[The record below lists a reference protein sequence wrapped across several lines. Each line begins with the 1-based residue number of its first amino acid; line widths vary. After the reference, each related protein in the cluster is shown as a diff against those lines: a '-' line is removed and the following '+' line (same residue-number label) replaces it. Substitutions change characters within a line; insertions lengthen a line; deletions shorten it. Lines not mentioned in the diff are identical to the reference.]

1 MPATVLAVHSEADAL
16 NMMVSAIR
24 TAGYDVA
31 GFSEPLAA
39 LNAIEGDFRVRVL
52 VTRIDFGPGKLN
64 GVALARMLRHNA
76 LRDIGVVFV
85 GRSENE
91 RYLDDGVGEFVP
103 HPVDPKALIGAIG
116 RMLQEKGDA

>member
-1 MPATVLAVHSEADAL
+1 MPATVLVVHSEPDAL

-24 TAGYDVA
+24 AAGRDVA
-31 GFSEPLAA
+31 GFSDPLAA
-39 LNAIEGDFRVRVL
+39 LDAIEADSRVRAL

-64 GVALARMLRHNA
+64 GVALVRMLRHNL

-91 RYLDDGVGEFVP
+91 RYLDDGAGEFVS
-103 HPVDPKALIGAIG
+103 HPIDATVLINAVARVLTERDQG
-116 RMLQEKGDA
+116 